1 MAQRIDVNDLN
12 IILDSLLNKPN
23 SMIAHH
29 IDSANTFY
37 SQGILQIMSKGFK
50 IYIEVNNDRN
60 ETEEERNTIKY
71 SINIDIISI
80 KLTPPE
86 TLNYDTLKYQLLTPN
101 EACIKDLTYSSP
113 MYVDAVIT
121 ATSFHNN
128 GSTTSKTANVDN
140 YKISKIPVMVKSKLC
155 NLYNKSKETLI
166 QLKEDPNDIG
176 GYFVIRGNEYII
188 DSLESMT
195 FNAPREFRNIGHKT
209 ELTRG
214 DLISK
219 AGDYFENSTNI
230 ISRLLKNNLLTFEIS
245 NNKFKEIQIPFY
257 LLFRA
262 FGLTSDLDV
271 MEHIMYSLDVTNPKI
286 ELMSDILRQ
295 AFEAKYNLFDAR
307 HTYNQNDVLDII
319 GGFINSQYAKSDN
332 TKRYTVDVVLQIL
345 DKDVLP
351 HIGLTSEC
359 RYRKIRYLGYL
370 LNRVLLT
377 YLEIIPSTDRDSYK
391 NKRISS
397 AGISYA
403 KVFKTQFN
411 FAVVNPLKKAFLIAF
426 KNYNFNH
433 IDLVSVFNSAINGSD
448 FERALIQAITTG
460 DKMISIKRTKV
471 PNRLSSQQLHRKN
484 QINVYSTL
492 RNVNTSNTSS
502 TKQSA
507 RANEMRRVHP
517 SMTGYICCVQSA
529 DTGESV
535 GMQKQMAI
543 SAKICLPNSS
553 EVLKLIINDD
563 PDLMKLDKKL
573 LNETIFKQRLTKVFV
588 NGDWLGC
595 INNMYNFAKKY
606 RNMRREQKINYL
618 TTVTTDN
625 ETNEINFW
633 VDVGRITRPLI
644 IVYNNT
650 DDTDYKHDNYK
661 QWIKLNQEHL
671 DKLNRLEITF
681 DYLIDNQIVEYIAAE
696 EQENILIC
704 SDLDLLYENETNPL
718 KQFTHLDIAAAI
730 IGIPGLTSPLANHN
744 QVARVVFQT
753 NQVKQTCG
761 IPSMAWPFKT
771 YKDMHVQYYNEMPLV
786 KTIVNKYI
794 VPTGANAIVAIAIY
808 TGFNQEDSIIVN
820 QSAVDRGLFTTSYF
834 TFEKTELDKNEEF
847 MTPNSTETEDMKAY
861 SNYEKLVNGLLPI
874 GTYVEYGDIII
885 GKVSR
890 INKNNIKDGILY
902 SDHSIVYKRKEPSYV
917 WDVIISRNE
926 ESNKVCKIV
935 FRSIRKCAIGDKF
948 CLIPTAEVLTYD
960 DGWKEIQYLTKNDKL
975 AILDNGIL
983 KYENPIDVHEFNHD
997 GEMYELKSRQVD
1009 ITCTM
1014 NHKMYV
1020 KLKKTDNYQGI
1031 EAQEL
1036 LNRDYYCKKNCINN
1050 NVDIDNFTLG
1060 NNPTIT
1066 LNMNAFLQFLG
1077 IYLYQGYITG
1087 NRITFNLTTD
1097 ELKTEF
1103 PKIVNILGISCSTD
1117 VNYSYIQHTQH
1128 VQLAQFLD
1136 LLGERTNRCLPSFV
1150 WQLSQNQCRILLN
1163 SILLRCRYRNE
1174 HINNLYVRYIKLVN
1188 DIQRLC
1194 IHAGYSSNF
1203 KNFKGNTYFVQIVTE
1218 NCYNEPKISR
1228 RAKTTDINIIN
1239 MQTKVYCPETSSG
1252 VFLMRQ
1258 NGKCSFTHNSAR
1270 SGQKATVGILLN
1282 ENDMPFTSGGLKP
1295 DILFNPMSLPT
1306 RMTMGTLFEAM
1317 IAKVAAYKGV
1327 VVDQTMFKKLDLE
1340 EITQDLKKCGFEDN
1354 GTERL
1359 FNGLTGKYM
1368 DSRIFIGPMSYQKL
1382 QRFTVDT
1389 VYSHQKTPTD
1399 ALTRQGLEGKS
1410 ASGALRMGEMEVHA
1424 ISTNSINILH
1434 EKTNAHADN
1443 FVIYICRN
1451 CSHQAIVNQQYNIY
1465 KCNYCKE
1472 NADIVA
1478 VNSTWT
1484 AKQIYQELATCNVGV
1499 KFKIKDNKYTK
1510 LLE

>member
-1 MAQRIDVNDLN
+1 MSQSKINVNDLN
-12 IILDSLLNKPN
+12 IILDALLNKPN
-23 SMIAHH
+23 SMINHH

-37 SQGILQIMSKGFK
+37 EQGILQIMSKGFK
-50 IYIEVNNDRN
+50 IFIEVNNERN
-60 ETEEERNTIKY
+60 ETEEERNIIKY
-71 SINIDIISI
+71 SINIDITAV

-86 TLNYDTLKYQLLTPN
+86 TLNYDTLKSQLLTPN

-113 MYVDAVIT
+113 MYVDATIT
-121 ATSFHNN
+121 ATSFHTN
-128 GSTTSKTANVDN
+128 GSTSVKTANVEN

-155 NLYNKSKETLI
+155 NLYDKSKETLI
-166 QLKEDPNDIG
+166 QLHEDPNDIG
-176 GYFVIRGNEYII
+176 GFFIVKGNEYII

-219 AGDYFENSTNI
+219 AGDYFENSTNL
-230 ISRLLKNNLLTFEIS
+230 ISRLLKNFLLTFEIS
-245 NNKFKEIQIPFY
+245 NNKFKDIQIPFY

-262 FGLTSDLDV
+262 LGLTSDQDI
-271 MEHIMYSLDVTNPKI
+271 MEHIMYSLDKSNPKI
-286 ELMSDILRQ
+286 ELMHDILEK

-307 HTYNQNDVLDII
+307 YTYNQNDVLDLI
-319 GGFINSQYAKSDN
+319 GGFINSQYAKSEN

-351 HIGLTSEC
+351 HIGLTSES
-359 RYRKIRYLGYL
+359 RYKKIRYLGYL

-411 FAVVNPLKKAFLIAF
+411 FAVVNPLKKAFLVAF

-507 RANEMRRVHP
+507 RANEMRRFHP

-553 EVLKLIINDD
+553 EVLKTIINNDD
-563 PDLMKLDKKL
+563 DLIKLDKKL
-573 LNETIFKQRLTKVFV
+573 LNETIFKLRLTKVFV

-595 INNMYNFAKKY
+595 VKNMYVFANKY
-606 RNMRREQKINYL
+606 RNLRREQKINYL

-625 ETNEINFW
+625 LTNEINFW

-644 IVYNNT
+644 MVNNNT
-650 DDTDYKHDNYK
+650 NDKDYTHAKFR
-661 QWIKLNQEHL
+661 QWINLTQDHLN
-671 DKLNRLEITF
+671 KLNRLEIDF
-681 DYLIDNQIVEYIAAE
+681 DYLIENQIVEYIAAE

-704 SDLDLLYENETNPL
+704 SDIDLLYENETNPL

-761 IPSMAWPFKT
+761 IPSMAWPYKT
-771 YKDMHVQYYNEMPLV
+771 YKDMHLQYYNEMPLV

-820 QSAVDRGLFTTSYF
+820 QSSVDRGLFTTSYF
-834 TFEKTELDKNEEF
+834 TYEKTELDKNEEF
-847 MTPNSTETEDMKAY
+847 MTPNPLETEDMKAY
-861 SNYEKLVNGLLPI
+861 SNYEKLVNGLVPI
-874 GTYVEYGDIII
+874 GTYVEHGDIII

-890 INKNNIKDGILY
+890 INKNNVKDGILY
-902 SDHSIVYKRKEPSYV
+902 SDHSMVYKKKEPSYV

-948 CLIPTAEVLTYD
+948 
-960 DGWKEIQYLTKNDKL
+960 
-975 AILDNGIL
+975 
-983 KYENPIDVHEFNHD
+983 
-997 GEMYELKSRQVD
+997 
-1009 ITCTM
+1009 
-1014 NHKMYV
+1014 
-1020 KLKKTDNYQGI
+1020 
-1031 EAQEL
+1031 
-1036 LNRDYYCKKNCINN
+1036 
-1050 NVDIDNFTLG
+1050 
-1060 NNPTIT
+1060 
-1066 LNMNAFLQFLG
+1066 
-1077 IYLYQGYITG
+1077 
-1087 NRITFNLTTD
+1087 
-1097 ELKTEF
+1097 
-1103 PKIVNILGISCSTD
+1103 
-1117 VNYSYIQHTQH
+1117 
-1128 VQLAQFLD
+1128 
-1136 LLGERTNRCLPSFV
+1136 
-1150 WQLSQNQCRILLN
+1150 
-1163 SILLRCRYRNE
+1163 
-1174 HINNLYVRYIKLVN
+1174 
-1188 DIQRLC
+1188 
-1194 IHAGYSSNF
+1194 
-1203 KNFKGNTYFVQIVTE
+1203 
-1218 NCYNEPKISR
+1218 
-1228 RAKTTDINIIN
+1228 
-1239 MQTKVYCPETSSG
+1239 
-1252 VFLMRQ
+1252 
-1258 NGKCSFTHNSAR
+1258 SAR

-1282 ENDMPFTSGGLKP
+1282 ENDMPFTKSGMKP

-1306 RMTMGTLFEAM
+1306 RMTMGSLFEAM
-1317 IAKVAAYKGV
+1317 IAKVAAHKGV
-1327 VVDQTMFKKLDLE
+1327 IVDHTMFKKLDLE
-1340 EITQDLKKCGFEDN
+1340 GVTSDLKKCGFEDN

-1368 DSRIFIGPMSYQKL
+1368 DAKIFMGPMSYQKL

-1399 ALTRQGLEGKS
+1399 ALTRQPLEGKS
-1410 ASGALRMGEMEVHA
+1410 ASGGQKLGEMELHCLA
-1424 ISTNSINILH
+1424 TNSVNIMH
-1434 EKTNAHADN
+1434 EKVIDHSDK
-1443 FVIYICRN
+1443 FDIYICKN
-1451 CSHQAIVNQQYNIY
+1451 CSKQAIVNQKYNIY

-1472 NADIVA
+1472 NADIVM
-1478 VNSTWT
+1478 VNSTWS
-1484 AKQIYQELATCNVGV
+1484 AKQFYQELETCNIGI

-1510 LLE
+1510 MIEAEKI